1 MKMELSWNGK
11 RGKEKEQVKI
21 TLCAEYTAHMDGEN
35 VVESGKLEAF
45 CNGVSVGSTEDIK
58 NFHSYETDE
67 DGFIIFGIWDVY
79 FGRET
84 ASVIDAFLE
93 NIISGGTAP
102 EVKKARAEKEIEM
115 AKAEIECLKRQK
127 EEMKNDDD
135 FAKKLFGYDSID
147 DRICQYENRIKQLE
161 FQLEYP
167 YYQK

>member
-11 RGKEKEQVKI
+11 RGKEQVRI
-21 TLCAEYTAHMDGEN
+21 TLCAEYSASMNGEK
-35 VVESGKLEAF
+35 VAEAGKLEMF
-45 CNGVSVGSTEDIK
+45 CDGVSVGSTEDVK

-67 DGFIIFGIWDVY
+67 DGYIIFGIWNVH
-79 FGRET
+79 FERET
-84 ASVIDAFLE
+84 ARVIDAFLE

-102 EVKKARAEKEIEM
+102 DVKRTRAEKEIEK
-115 AKAEIECLKRQK
+115 AKYEIECLKKQK
-127 EEMKNDDD
+127 EEMKNEDD

-147 DRICQYENRIKQLE
+147 DRICLYERKIEQLK